1 MLKGL
6 SPLLTPDLL
15 YALAQMGHGD
25 EIALVDR
32 NFPAVA
38 ASRQVIRLDGVDLP
52 EAARTV
58 LSVLPLDTFT
68 PDPLKAMQVVGDP
81 STVPEVQ
88 QDVVRIATDMEARPI
103 PLTHLERFAF
113 YEHTRT
119 VFATVTTTEPRPYG
133 CVILTK
139 GVIN

>member
-6 SPLLTPDLL
+6 SPLLTPELL

-25 EIALVDR
+25 EIAIVDR
-32 NFPAVA
+32 NYPAVA
-38 ASRQVIRLDGVDLP
+38 ASRRVIRLDGVDLP
-52 EAARTV
+52 TAARTV

-68 PDPLKAMQVVGDP
+68 DEPLKAMQIVDDP
-81 STVPEVQ
+81 DTVPEVQ
-88 QDVVRIATDMEARPI
+88 QDVLALAREI
-103 PLTHLERFAF
+103 ENRPLTLARIERFDF
-113 YEHTRT
+113 YERTRH

-139 GVIN
+139 GVL

>member
-1 MLKGL
+1 VLKGL

-25 EIALVDR
+25 EIAIVDR
-32 NFPAVA
+32 NYPAVA

-52 EAARTV
+52 TAARTV

-68 PDPLKAMQVVGDP
+68 TTPLKAMQMVDDP
-81 STVPEVQ
+81 STVPDVQ
-88 QDVVRIATDMEARPI
+88 QEIQRIATEIEARPV
-103 PLTHLERFAF
+103 PLTHVDRFAF
-113 YEHTRT
+113 YEHTRSI
-119 VFATVTTTEPRPYG
+119 FATVTTTEPRPYG

>member
-25 EIALVDR
+25 EIAIVDR
-32 NFPAVA
+32 NYPAVA
-38 ASRQVIRLDGVDLP
+38 ASRQVIRLDGVDVP
-52 EAARTV
+52 TAARTV

-68 PDPLKAMQVVGDP
+68 PDPLKAMRVVDDP
-81 STVPEVQ
+81 AAVPEVQ
-88 QDVVRIATDMEARPI
+88 QDVARIASEVEDRDV
-103 PLTHLERFAF
+103 PLTHLDRFAF
-113 YEHTRT
+113 YAHTRT
-119 VFATVTTTEPRPYG
+119 IFATVTTTEPRPYG

>member
-6 SPLLTPDLL
+6 SPLLTPELL

-25 EIALVDR
+25 EIAIVDR
-32 NFPAVA
+32 NYPAVA

-52 EAARTV
+52 TAARTV

-68 PDPLKAMQVVGDP
+68 DEPLKAMQIVDDP
-81 STVPEVQ
+81 DTVPEVQ
-88 QDVVRIATDMEARPI
+88 QDVLALAREI
-103 PLTHLERFAF
+103 ENRPLTLTRIERFAF
-113 YEHTRT
+113 YEHTRH
-119 VFATVTTTEPRPYG
+119 VFATVTTTEARPYG

-139 GVIN
+139 GVL

>member
-6 SPLLTPDLL
+6 SPLLTPELL

-25 EIALVDR
+25 EIAIVDR
-32 NFPAVA
+32 NYPAVA
-38 ASRQVIRLDGVDLP
+38 SSRQVIRLDGVDVP
-52 EAARTV
+52 TAVWTI

-68 PDPLKAMQVVGDP
+68 DEPLKAMRVVDDP
-81 STVPEVQ
+81 DTIPEVQ
-88 QDVVRIATDMEARPI
+88 QDVQRMAQEQESRPI
-103 PLTHLERFAF
+103 PLTHIDRFAF
-113 YEHTRT
+113 YERTRG

-139 GVIN
+139 GVL